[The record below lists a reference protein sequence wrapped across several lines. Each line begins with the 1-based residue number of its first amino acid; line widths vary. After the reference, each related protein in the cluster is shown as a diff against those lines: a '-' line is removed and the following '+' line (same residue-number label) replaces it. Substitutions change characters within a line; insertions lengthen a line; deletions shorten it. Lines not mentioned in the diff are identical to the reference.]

1 MADRLKGITIEID
14 GNTTG
19 LSKALKNV
27 NSEVS
32 STSAKLRD
40 VERLLKLDPNNT
52 ELLAQKQKLLANQIQ
67 NTKSK
72 LDTLKTAAE
81 QAAEQ
86 MKSGDKEAE
95 EQYEALRREIIHTEQ
110 NLNRLEAESEKTG
123 NELKDAGKDGKKGLD
138 DAGDAAD
145 RVSNKMRTLS
155 NVGRKVGTALAAGL
169 VAVGT
174 AAVAAAKG
182 LTDMAI
188 GAAEYADEIL
198 TASTVTGIS
207 TDNLQAYSYAAEL
220 VDVSL
225 ETLTKS
231 MAKNVKSMS
240 NAANGSKNY
249 AAAYEQ
255 LGISVTDANGNLR
268 DSETVYWEAIDA
280 LGQIENETER
290 DAIAMQLF
298 GKSAQEL
305 NPLIEQG
312 SEGIAALTDEA
323 RAMGAVLDSE
333 TLSALGQFDDS
344 IQRIKSGSTA
354 LKNTLGTVLLPQ
366 MQEISDGLVNIIGDV
381 TNGLQDADGDWSAIT
396 DTLSNGLAEAFDLLG
411 DKASDMVGVV
421 SKASPKMIKT
431 IGNLAKDAVKQVS
444 KITPDLIDVLTDMV
458 PELASTA
465 SEVAVD
471 VGAAVIE
478 KSPEIL
484 LSIGEAIIDSALTTF
499 KSIGDIFSDT
509 DDILDEALENLESY
523 ATSFESFSD
532 KIATASSG
540 MLDFNDLVSE
550 SGRTA
555 SEIDSA
561 ISEAEQSIYDILKD
575 KLSAQQELRDEDI
588 QKIQEYNDK
597 IRELEQEK
605 VGIYQDTQKGI
616 IKKSELAASDGLTA
630 AEVTSLVAEAQAAHA
645 TAYDQIEASYTQE
658 LTHIENLKTMG
669 GITEEQYNK
678 MATAAKTAHDS
689 QIADTESYYYSVIG
703 TVSSKMSE
711 WAQVDSN
718 GWNTLSAQFEYF
730 RQNSEG
736 ITGWF
741 MDKMLSMSAAG
752 DELKTSYVNALQ
764 TMDLQTG
771 NAFLSMAAEAVNG
784 GIQLDASTRSTAAS
798 IISAFDGLPKE
809 LDEAGRSAL
818 DSLINGLNFPELENS
833 ASMST
838 DEIVSVLKDKFLSS
852 GEDAGFS
859 FTNKFRDA
867 LISGEIDA
875 KQAGEGIADN
885 AALGSD
891 TGIPKAR
898 TSGKK
903 FGAGFINGMNAY
915 LQPAYNTGFDIG
927 QNAAQGLHDGIDE
940 GSPSRITTK
949 SGKFFGEGFE
959 NGMKMKMP
967 DIKAVADQIASVS
980 IGAVNSPL
988 TAVMPD
994 YKSLTGSTSNVTHNS
1009 SSTTHIAGITV
1020 NVNASN
1026 VDNVDGLADLVADRI
1041 NDSILERKAM
1051 FG

>member
-27 NSEVS
+27 NSEIT

-40 VERLLKLDPNNT
+40 VDRLLKLDPNNT
-52 ELLAQKQKLLANQIQ
+52 ELLAQKQKLLANQIH

-81 QAAEQ
+81 QAAEK

-110 NLNRLEAESEKTG
+110 NLNRLEAESEQTG
-123 NELKDAGKDGKKGLD
+123 NALKDAGKDGKKGLD

-169 VAVGT
+169 AAVGT
-174 AAVAAAKG
+174 AAVAAVKG

-240 NAANGSKNY
+240 NAANGSKNF

-268 DSETVYWEAIDA
+268 NSETVYWEAIDA

-290 DAIAMQLF
+290 DSIAMQLF

-312 SEGIAALTDEA
+312 SEGIAALTEEA
-323 RAMGAVLDSE
+323 IEMGAVLDGD

-381 TNGLQDADGDWSAIT
+381 TNGLQDADGDWSAIA
-396 DTLSNGLAEAFDLLG
+396 DTLSNGLAEAFDLVG
-411 DKASDMVGVV
+411 EKASDMVGIV

-444 KITPDLIDVLTDMV
+444 KILPDLIDVLTDML

-465 SEVAVD
+465 SEVAVE

-478 KSPEIL
+478 KLPGIL
-484 LSIGEAIIDSALTTF
+484 LSIGEAIIDSALTTA

-509 DDILDEALENLESY
+509 DDILDEALGNLENY

-532 KIATASSG
+532 KIANASSG
-540 MLDFNDLVSE
+540 ILDFNDLVSE

-588 QKIQEYNDK
+588 KKIQEYNDK
-597 IRELEQEK
+597 IREFEQEK

-616 IKKSELAASDGLTA
+616 IKKAELAASDGLTA
-630 AEVTSLVAEAQAAHA
+630 AEVTSIVAEAQAAHA
-645 TAYDQIEASYTQE
+645 ASLDQIEASYTQE
-658 LTHIENLKTMG
+658 LTHIENMKTMG

-678 MATAAKTAHDS
+678 MAAAAKAAHDS
-689 QIADTESYYYSVIG
+689 QITDTESYYNSVIG
-703 TVSSKMSE
+703 TVQQKSAE
-711 WAQVDSN
+711 WAQVDAN
-718 GWNTLSAQFEYF
+718 GWNTISAQFEYF

-736 ITGWF
+736 TTGWF
-741 MDKMLSMSAAG
+741 MDKWLSMTGAG
-752 DELKTSYVNALQ
+752 DKFKTNYVNALQ

-852 GEDAGFS
+852 GEDSGIS
-859 FTNKFRDA
+859 YTNAFKDA
-867 LISGEIDA
+867 LINGEIDA

-885 AALGSD
+885 AALGAN
-891 TGIPKAR
+891 TGTPKAR
-898 TSGKK
+898 TSGNN
-903 FGAGFINGMNAY
+903 FGIGFANGIRAQRSSVITASTDLGQWAY
-915 LQPAYNTGFDIG
+915 QAL
-927 QNAAQGLHDGIDE
+927 QNAINSH
-940 GSPSRITTK
+940 SPSKLTTEL
-949 SGKFFGEGFE
+949 GGYFGEGFE
-959 NGMKMKMP
+959 IGIRLKMDDVKN
-967 DIKAVADQIASVS
+967 
-980 IGAVNSPL
+980 AVNELGSMAVGTLASPL

-994 YKSLTGSTSNVTHNS
+994 YKSLTGNTSNVTHNS
-1009 SSTTHIAGITV
+1009 SSTHIAGITV
-1020 NVNASN
+1020 NVNAPN